1 MRIPHRVRHTHWVVQ
16 QWLLRQAIRVHAI
29 GPFRVGLGRPAVG
42 VYPALRSELELVD
55 LLHKVKYYCDPNAV
69 KSVEIALAFEPSFD
83 VSNPA
88 EWPVPTYS
96 AEITVD
102 EVVPVNVSTS
112 PKGLWSALARFDVVF
127 VWDWTFEER
136 PRRVAQASSKLLNVD
151 RHRYASEA
159 WSWSEF
165 AASTSGE
172 LDGPELAGSSRER
185 LAAHLDA
192 LPSYGK
198 AYVFGTGPSLDC
210 AMDMDFSDGYRIV
223 CNTIVE
229 NEALVR
235 HIDPHVIV
243 AGDAVY
249 HYAPNVHATAFRR
262 DLEKGLP
269 KSDMIFVTRDIYH
282 TLLTRHHPT
291 IAKKTVVA
299 ESGVPGIHFNARE
312 RLVYHQ
318 WPMGNILNSLMLPI
332 ASSLADDIHLL
343 GFDGRA
349 PDDAYFWKTAS
360 KSSYDDLKPP
370 MREAHPAF
378 FATTDYERYAQAHS
392 DTANKI
398 MEAGESQGKRYVCL
412 NQSYIPAFQSRMN
425 EQPVSARV

>member
-16 QWLLRQAIRVHAI
+16 QWLLRLATRVHTI
-29 GPFRVGLGRPAVG
+29 GPFRVGQGKPAVG
-42 VYPALRSELELVD
+42 VFPALRAESELVD
-55 LLHKVKYYCDPNAV
+55 LLHKVKYYCDPGTV
-69 KSVEIALAFEPSFD
+69 KSVEIALDFEPSFD

-88 EWPVPTYS
+88 QWPVPTYS
-96 AEITVD
+96 SEITVD
-102 EVVPVNVSTS
+102 AVVSLKVTKAC
-112 PKGLWSALARFDVVF
+112 KGLWSALARFDVVF
-127 VWDWTFEER
+127 VWDWTFEEQ

-165 AASTSGE
+165 AASTSDDIDAQG
-172 LDGPELAGSSRER
+172 LVLSSRER
-185 LAAHLDA
+185 LADHLDA
-192 LPSYGK
+192 LPSYDK

-223 CNTIVE
+223 CNSIVE

-262 DLEKGLP
+262 DLERVLP
-269 KSDMIFVTRDIYH
+269 DSDMIFVTRDIYH
-282 TLLTRHHPT
+282 ALLKRHHP
-291 IAKKTVVA
+291 AVAEKTVVA

-332 ASSLADDIHLL
+332 ASSLADEIHLL

-349 PDDAYFWKTAS
+349 PDDEYFWKTAS

-378 FATTDYERYAQAHS
+378 FATTDYERYAQAQS
-392 DTANKI
+392 DTANTI
-398 MEAGESQGKRYVCL
+398 MEAGEALGKRYLCL
-412 NQSYIPAFQSRMN
+412 NQSYIPAFQSRMADN
-425 EQPVSARV
+425 PVSARV